1 MAMWRIKI
9 NLSDDPQSRARL
21 NEVLSRQ
28 HVTAIRLSPRP
39 GTDAELAG
47 DVVLALPRDDELGEM
62 LTALHAISPQVYVSR
77 ASHDQEPSVAAMATS
92 D

>member
-1 MAMWRIKI
+1 MWRIKI

-28 HVTAIRLSPRP
+28 HVSAIRLVPRP

-47 DVVLALPRDDELGEM
+47 DVILALPRDEELGDM
-62 LTALHAISPQVYVSR
+62 LTALHTISPQVYVSR
-77 ASHDQEPSVAAMATS
+77 ASHDQEPSMALATS